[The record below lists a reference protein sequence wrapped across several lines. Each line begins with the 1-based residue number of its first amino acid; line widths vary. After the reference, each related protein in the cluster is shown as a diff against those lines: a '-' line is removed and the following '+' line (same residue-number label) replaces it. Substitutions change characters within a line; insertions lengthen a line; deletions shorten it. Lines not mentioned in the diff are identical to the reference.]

1 MKLDGNKKIIL
12 LGLILLIIA
21 GIVVVALKGFN
32 VSLILQQHESV
43 NLVIGKEI
51 DLKDI
56 KSICNEVFG
65 NKKVVLRNVE
75 LFNDSVNINVESI
88 TNEEKEGLVTKIN
101 EKYGTEITVEGLT
114 VNSNSNVRI
123 RDLIKPYFK
132 PVILSIVLIIVYL
145 IIRFR
150 KENAL
155 NVLGTIAGIIV
166 LTEAALASIIA
177 IVRIPLSPIMI
188 NLMTVVAI
196 IELLVYINKK
206 ENASKV
212 EEK

>member
-12 LGLILLIIA
+12 LGLILLIVA
-21 GIVVVALKGFN
+21 GIIVVALKGFN

-43 NLVIGKEI
+43 NIFIGKEVN
-51 DLKDI
+51 LKDI

-65 NKKVVLRNVE
+65 NKRVVLRNVE
-75 LFNDSVNINVESI
+75 LFDDSVNINVESI
-88 TNEEKEGLVTKIN
+88 TIEEKEVFGSKIN
-101 EKYGTEITVEGLT
+101 EKYGTELTVEGLT
-114 VNSNSNVRI
+114 VNSNSNIRI
-123 RDLIKPYFK
+123 RDLVKPYFK
-132 PVILSIVLIIVYL
+132 PVILSIVLIVVYL

-150 KENAL
+150 KENVL
-155 NVLGTIAGIIV
+155 SVLGTITGIIV
-166 LTEAALASIIA
+166 LTEAGLASIIA

-206 ENASKV
+206 ENDSKV
-212 EEK
+212 QEN

>member
-88 TNEEKEGLVTKIN
+88 TNEEKEGLVNKIN

-150 KENAL
+150 KENTL

>member
-12 LGLILLIIA
+12 LGLILLIVA
-21 GIVVVALKGFN
+21 GIIVVALKGFN

-43 NLVIGKEI
+43 NIFIGKEVN
-51 DLKDI
+51 LKDI

-65 NKKVVLRNVE
+65 NKRVVLRNVE
-75 LFNDSVNINVESI
+75 LFDDSVNINVESI
-88 TNEEKEGLVTKIN
+88 TNEEKEVLVSKIN
-101 EKYGTEITVEGLT
+101 EKYGTELTVEGLT
-114 VNSNSNVRI
+114 VNSNSNIRI
-123 RDLIKPYFK
+123 RDLVKPYFK
-132 PVILSIVLIIVYL
+132 PVILSIVLIVVYL

-150 KENAL
+150 KENVL
-155 NVLGTIAGIIV
+155 SVLGTITGIIV
-166 LTEAALASIIA
+166 LTEAGLASIIA

-206 ENASKV
+206 ENDSKV
-212 EEK
+212 QEN

>member
-12 LGLILLIIA
+12 LGLILLIVA
-21 GIVVVALKGFN
+21 GIIVVALKGFN

-43 NLVIGKEI
+43 NIFIGKEVN
-51 DLKDI
+51 LKDI

-65 NKKVVLRNVE
+65 NKRVVLRNVE
-75 LFNDSVNINVESI
+75 LFDDSVNINVESI
-88 TNEEKEGLVTKIN
+88 TNEEKEVLVIKIN
-101 EKYGTEITVEGLT
+101 EKYGTELTVEGLT
-114 VNSNSNVRI
+114 VNSNSNIRI
-123 RDLIKPYFK
+123 RDLVKPYFK
-132 PVILSIVLIIVYL
+132 PVILSIVLIVVYL

-150 KENAL
+150 KENVL
-155 NVLGTIAGIIV
+155 SVLGTITGIIV
-166 LTEAALASIIA
+166 LTEAGLASIIA

-206 ENASKV
+206 ENDSKV
-212 EEK
+212 QEN